1 MSGAG
6 TGAGSDQAQ
15 AAYLDA
21 QQQRRQSTGLS
32 SISVSGDSP
41 NDDGGRIQELDGL
54 DPPSRPGSAQVSA
67 ISSPKAMSSPEPD
80 FYGTLNDGDDAFV
93 GAEYEMDV
101 AGLEADTN
109 GEAGYVR
116 RPRQRKQCVK
126 RAGSL
131 DAIDFMQQ
139 LSGHPNLQVSLS
151 SGAVSVDGAEAV
163 ASLNVGQAFDAPL
176 SPLDSLPPPPA
187 SIDLKR
193 RHSTGD
199 LDIDLDDSPDLDD
212 YDILGLP
219 PAYVG
224 SSGTSGMMS
233 AAMFGSASGTPA
245 SASSRRISQR
255 RPSGDLISK
264 KSSSK
269 TVTKRR
275 STLKKSGSNNS
286 LDSLASLD
294 RMVTGLDV
302 GGVSVTGSIG
312 DSPAG
317 TGKKKTLTKGDGK
330 SRRSWKKPKDKPKR
344 PLSAYNL
351 FFQHER
357 ACIVNGGDGE
367 AGNTAAGAAPGATP
381 DAETTTS
388 ATSAS
393 QDGTSASSGQKKKRR
408 HRTAHGKIGFAALA
422 QTIAARWKALPAD
435 ERKPFADRA
444 AIEKERYRAEME
456 VWNKKQ
462 KEKRLVEQR
471 EEMQKYREDRNRL
484 EEVMAQEQQQHTTP
498 MQQQQNFMKTQDEG
512 QGLNQPQPMP
522 HDQMVGGMDQVQSNA
537 QLQHQQQQM
546 MMTMLQEQVRGS
558 NPNPEYGQQAQVQ
571 MQPQAFGSM
580 GGNMANGSKI
590 STMNNMGSGQ
600 QHPSS
605 QDHLQMQQA
614 AKLQQILQAQQIL
627 QMQAMDIKRQQMQ
640 EQQQQRQHQIQQQQI
655 QIQQLQMIAQMG
667 SNSSINPLGG
677 WDTMST
683 DQQQMQ
689 QLVVGQVQQQQQQA
703 LGQSGAQGIVPLDA
717 FGSSDEDFESDEAIK
732 DMLNNFDVA
741 NLDSLGFEF
750 DSKGQSR

>member
-1 MSGAG
+1 M
-6 TGAGSDQAQ
+6 
-15 AAYLDA
+15 
-21 QQQRRQSTGLS
+21 
-32 SISVSGDSP
+32 
-41 NDDGGRIQELDGL
+41 
-54 DPPSRPGSAQVSA
+54 DPPSRPGSAQISA
-67 ISSPKAMSSPEPD
+67 ILSPKSMSSPEPD

-151 SGAVSVDGAEAV
+151 SGAVSVDGAEAF

-212 YDILGLP
+212 CDVLGLA

-233 AAMFGSASGTPA
+233 AAMFGSASGTPS
-245 SASSRRISQR
+245 SASSRRVSQR
-255 RPSGDLISK
+255 RPSGDLVSK

-294 RMVTGLDV
+294 RLVTGLDV
-302 GGVSVTGSIG
+302 GGVNVTGSIG

-317 TGKKKTLTKGDGK
+317 TGKKKTLNKGDGK

-351 FFQHER
+351 FFKNER
-357 ACIVNGGDGE
+357 ARIVHGGDGD
-367 AGNTAAGAAPGATP
+367 AGDTDAGAAV
-381 DAETTTS
+381 DAAAS
-388 ATSAS
+388 TSAS
-393 QDGTSASSGQKKKRR
+393 TTSQDPSSASASGQRKKRR
-408 HRTAHGKIGFAALA
+408 HRAAHGKIGFAALA
-422 QTIAARWKALPAD
+422 QTIAARWKALPID

-462 KEKRLVEQR
+462 KDKRLVEQR
-471 EEMQKYREDRNRL
+471 EEMQKYREERNHL
-484 EEVMAQEQQQHTTP
+484 EEVLAQEQQQQ
-498 MQQQQNFMKTQDEG
+498 MDLQQNFMSTQDKG
-512 QGLNQPQPMP
+512 QGLSQPQPIPQDPIM
-522 HDQMVGGMDQVQSNA
+522 GGMDQVQSNA
-537 QLQHQQQQM
+537 QLQHQQQQQM
-546 MMTMLQEQVRGS
+546 IMMLQQQMGGGS
-558 NPNPEYGQQAQVQ
+558 NPNPEYGQQGQVQ
-571 MQPQAFGSM
+571 MQLQVVGSM
-580 GGNMANGSKI
+580 GGNMANGGERSM
-590 STMNNMGSGQ
+590 MNNMGIGFGGGNQ
-600 QHPSS
+600 QQPSS
-605 QDHLQMQQA
+605 QDQLQMQQA
-614 AKLQQILQAQQIL
+614 AKLQQIQQAQQIL
-627 QMQAMDIKRQQMQ
+627 QMQAMAIKRQQMQ
-640 EQQQQRQHQIQQQQI
+640 EQQQQRHHQIQQQQV
-655 QIQQLQMIAQMG
+655 QMKQQQMMAQMG
-667 SNSSINPLGG
+667 GNSSFNSLGG
-677 WDTMST
+677 GDTMST
-683 DQQQMQ
+683 DKQQMQ
-689 QLVVGQVQQQQQQA
+689 QLMVGQVQQKQQQQA
-703 LGQSGAQGIVPLDA
+703 LAQSSAQGIVPLDA
-717 FGSSDEDFESDEAIK
+717 FGSNDEDFESDEAIK
-732 DMLNNFDVA
+732 DMLNHFDVA

>member
-15 AAYLDA
+15 QAYLDA
-21 QQQRRQSTGLS
+21 QQQRRLSTGLS
-32 SISVSGDSP
+32 SISVGGDSP

-163 ASLNVGQAFDAPL
+163 ASLNVRQAFDAPL

-302 GGVSVTGSIG
+302 GGVSVTESIG

-351 FFQHER
+351 FFKNER
-357 ACIVNGGDGE
+357 ARIVHGGDGD
-367 AGNTAAGAAPGATP
+367 AGDTAAGAAV
-381 DAETTTS
+381 DAAALISASTTS
-388 ATSAS
+388 QDPASAS
-393 QDGTSASSGQKKKRR
+393 SSGQKKKRR
-408 HRTAHGKIGFAALA
+408 HRAAHGKIGFAALA

-444 AIEKERYRAEME
+444 AIEKERYRAE
-456 VWNKKQ
+456 
-462 KEKRLVEQR
+462 
-471 EEMQKYREDRNRL
+471 L
-484 EEVMAQEQQQHTTP
+484 EEW
-498 MQQQQNFMKTQDEG
+498 
-512 QGLNQPQPMP
+512 
-522 HDQMVGGMDQVQSNA
+522 
-537 QLQHQQQQM
+537 
-546 MMTMLQEQVRGS
+546 
-558 NPNPEYGQQAQVQ
+558 
-571 MQPQAFGSM
+571 
-580 GGNMANGSKI
+580 
-590 STMNNMGSGQ
+590 NNY
-600 QHPSS
+600 
-605 QDHLQMQQA
+605 
-614 AKLQQILQAQQIL
+614 
-627 QMQAMDIKRQQMQ
+627 RRWRR
-640 EQQQQRQHQIQQQQI
+640 E
-655 QIQQLQMIAQMG
+655 
-667 SNSSINPLGG
+667 
-677 WDTMST
+677 
-683 DQQQMQ
+683 
-689 QLVVGQVQQQQQQA
+689 
-703 LGQSGAQGIVPLDA
+703 
-717 FGSSDEDFESDEAIK
+717 
-732 DMLNNFDVA
+732 
-741 NLDSLGFEF
+741 
-750 DSKGQSR
+750 